1 MLDLLIPFFKNLTIP
16 LSAIPLGLA
25 FIVFT
30 YLVING
36 ASNAV
41 NLTDGLDGLAIMP
54 IVMVAAGLG
63 YLRIWLVTSVLP
75 ITCTF
80 HM

>member
-1 MLDLLIPFFKNLTIP
+1 TQQSNEAYTANMLDLLIPFFKNLSIP
-16 LSAIPLGLA
+16 LSIVPLGLA

-54 IVMVAAGLG
+54 VVMVATGLG
-63 YLRIWLVTSVLP
+63 VFAY
-75 ITCTF
+75 
-80 HM
+80 

>member
-1 MLDLLIPFFKNLTIP
+1 MLDLLIPFFKNLSIP
-16 LSAIPLGLA
+16 LIVPLGLA

-41 NLTDGLDGLAIMP
+41 NPTDGLR
-54 IVMVAAGLG
+54 MV
-63 YLRIWLVTSVLP
+63 
-75 ITCTF
+75 
-80 HM
+80 